1 MKTQM
6 AMGKAMYGVTRSLQV
21 MNKQMN
27 MPGMQ
32 KMMMEFEKQSE
43 MMEFKQEMMDDV
55 LDDALAGDDEEE
67 KTSEMVAQVLDEIGV
82 SLGSSMETAPM
93 GTMSKNQAANAE
105 ASPASEDADLQARLQ
120 SLRDL

>member
-1 MKTQM
+1 MKSQM
-6 AMGKAMYGVTRSLQV
+6 AMGKAMFGVTRSLQV

-55 LDDALAGDDEEE
+55 LDDALGGDEEEE
-67 KTSEMVAQVLDEIGV
+67 KTAEMVSQILDEVGIG
-82 SLGSSMETAPM
+82 LGSSMENAPM
-93 GTMSKNQAANAE
+93 GVAQKVG
-105 ASPASEDADLQARLQ
+105 ASLPAGSVSEDSDLQARLQ
-120 SLRDL
+120 SLRGL